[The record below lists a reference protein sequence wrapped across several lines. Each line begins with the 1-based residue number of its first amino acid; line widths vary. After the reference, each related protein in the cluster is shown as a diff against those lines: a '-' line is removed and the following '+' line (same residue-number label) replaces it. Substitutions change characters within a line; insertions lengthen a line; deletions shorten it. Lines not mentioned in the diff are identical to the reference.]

1 MVSSGLLEFR
11 CYIDLLT
18 LSREDNYDF
27 AGKRVGIIGNGSS
40 AIQIVPKLQKVAGH
54 LVNFMRTPTWIS
66 ATFSS
71 EFLPDGKNFYC
82 KTRLTAVHQN
92 FSLIFR

>member
-11 CYIDLLT
+11 CYIDFLT

>member
-1 MVSSGLLEFR
+1 MRNGELRRCLLEFR

-18 LSREDNYDF
+18 LSREDSYDF

-54 LVNFMRTPTWIS
+54 LINFMRTPTWIS
-66 ATFSS
+66 ETFSA
-71 EFLPDGKNFYC
+71 ELLPDGKNFYC
-82 KTRLTAVHQN
+82 KTRLTA
-92 FSLIFR
+92 FIRTPR